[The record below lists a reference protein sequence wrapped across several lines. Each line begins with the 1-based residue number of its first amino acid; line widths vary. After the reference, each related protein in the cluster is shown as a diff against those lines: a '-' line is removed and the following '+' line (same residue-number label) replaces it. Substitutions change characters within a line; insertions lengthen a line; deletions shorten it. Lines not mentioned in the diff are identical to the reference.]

1 MHNSSDFD
9 HDFLLDLYGNNVI
22 ASLTDTKGIIKY
34 VSDAYAKISEY
45 SKEELLGKPQ
55 SIVRHPDMP
64 SSIFQELWETI
75 SSGKTWKG
83 EIKNLKKNKG
93 FYWVKAT
100 VTPQK
105 DHNGKIIGY
114 ASVRQDITDKKKA
127 ILLHNQIQTILNNI
141 EDGFLTFDKNFKIQ
155 ESYSKS
161 CLNILQQDTINN
173 KNITDILFDNDLE
186 QKEAFTFG
194 CEQLFKIDCSDT
206 KDIYL
211 SLLPH
216 IHHINQV
223 QFTINYKLLPN
234 NNLLILLRD
243 ITNQRELESKVEYE
257 QKMNKMLITIAT
269 HKKEAIELMESFKKF
284 LNKDLIKMNKN
295 KLKLKLHTFKGL
307 FAQLEMIYSM
317 ESIHNLETI
326 LKNELFTNQ
335 HKINLKTAFNQD
347 IKMISDI
354 FGDSFLS
361 VTTTVKID
369 VTKIDKIASNLQIA
383 IDKNTNNKYELS
395 QVLKSI
401 KQMKNQSLFQMIKVH
416 EITVSNI
423 AKIKNKNIL
432 PLDIIGSK
440 NILVDDAFKNFTKS
454 LVHIFSNSIIHGIEE
469 SDIRKKYNKP
479 IDGKIVCSFKRIE
492 NNIVFNI
499 SDNGQGLNKDEIIK
513 KAIELK
519 LTTKENVKKLT
530 NQEILQFIFSNE
542 FSMSKT
548 VDEFSGRGMGLASV
562 KYDLLGLNG
571 NVHIDNNPNNGL
583 AFIFTIPY
591 KNQIVND
598 SRIIANTLVNT
609 TKEFFNKELKITVNN
624 TMSIKTINMEDCYS
638 TIQLS
643 GLKNVLF
650 SIIFEK
656 PLLDKTLEFF
666 LQNKKEQN
674 QFKENVTDEVLNII
688 LGLSIPKF
696 PHAYTQLRLGT
707 PTVFDNLI
715 LESFIKDNQST
726 LIRIET
732 EYGNFELSVIILNDI
747 N

>member
-9 HDFLLDLYGNNVI
+9 LDFLLDLYGNNVI

-105 DHNGKIIGY
+105 DQNGKIIGY

-186 QKEAFTFG
+186 QKEVFTFG

-216 IHHINQV
+216 THHINQV

-269 HKKEAIELMESFKKF
+269 HKKAAIELMESFKKF

-326 LKNELFTNQ
+326 LKNELFTNK

-432 PLDIIGSK
+432 PLEIIGSK
-440 NILVDDAFKNFTKS
+440 DILVDDNFKSFTKS

-674 QFKENVTDEVLNII
+674 KFKENVTDEVLNII

-696 PHAYTQLRLGT
+696 PHAYTQLKLGT